1 MIYIY
6 WRQERNNLERT
17 IPSYIESACSG
28 DFEILEEIFEDK
40 YSEFLDCYWLLKEYT
55 EFITNLEYER
65 NKKDLEI
72 SISFK
77 DLKTSDILDGLRENI
92 PNGKHVD
99 ITCDKKV
106 IYLIFY
112 KK

>member
-1 MIYIY
+1 
-6 WRQERNNLERT
+6 LERT
-17 IPSYIESACSG
+17 IPSYMQSACSG

-55 EFITNLEYER
+55 EFITDFVYER

-72 SISFK
+72 NISFK
-77 DLKTSDILDGLRENI
+77 DLKISEVLSGLKENI

-99 ITCDKKV
+99 ISSNKKV
-106 IYLIFY
+106 IYLVFH
-112 KK
+112 K

>member
-1 MIYIY
+1 MDK
-6 WRQERNNLERT
+6 T

-28 DFEILEEIFEDK
+28 DFEILEEIFEEK

-55 EFITNLEYER
+55 DFITKLDYER
-65 NKKDLEI
+65 NKKNLEVN
-72 SISFK
+72 ISFK
-77 DLKTSDILDGLRENI
+77 DLKISDIVDGLKENI
-92 PNGKHVD
+92 PDGKKVD
-99 ITCDKKV
+99 ITANNKV